1 MQTDDL
7 EVKVLRFEKDYERRL
22 GYVLSSGNGG
32 ASIKLTPNPLF

>member
-7 EVKVLRFEKDYERRL
+7 EVKLLRYEKDYDIIL

-32 ASIKLTPNPLF
+32 ASIDLTPNPRS